1 MGKYLLK
8 RFGMT
13 LIVCLLA
20 TILLSL
26 MPYIVPGDPV
36 KTILGPRAS
45 EALVTQLRSEMD
57 LDKPP
62 LVQVARFLGRVIH
75 GDLGNNFITGTPI
88 VFQIMEVLPHTILL
102 AVTSLLLAVL
112 LGVPFGVISAVHPGG
127 WVDNLLGIF
136 SVSMITLPPYVAG
149 LSLLLLFSVTLGWLP
164 AVGTGEWGQPLSILQ
179 HLILPAIA
187 LATSWIGYLARL
199 VRASILEVMTMDYI
213 RTANAFGLSKR
224 LIYYKYALKNA
235 IIPTIAVLGVGLGNL
250 LGGSIFVEVIFS
262 RQGLG
267 QLIYNSIVDRNY
279 PVVRGGILFAA
290 VMFVMANLLADISYR
305 FLNPRINIEGESS

>member
-1 MGKYLLK
+1 MMGKYLLQ
-8 RFGMT
+8 RLGMT
-13 LIVCLLA
+13 VIVCLLA

-45 EALVTQLRSEMD
+45 AALVTQLRSEMD

-62 LVQVARFLGRVIH
+62 LIQVGHFLGKLVR
-75 GDLGNNFITGTPI
+75 GDLGNNFITGKPI
-88 VFQIMEVLPHTILL
+88 LFQINEVLPHTILL
-102 AVTSLLLAVL
+102 ALTSLLLAVII
-112 LGVPFGVISAVHPGG
+112 GVPLGVISAVRPGG
-127 WVDNLLGIF
+127 WLDNAIGIF

-149 LSLLLLFSVTLGWLP
+149 LLLLLLFSVGLGWFP
-164 AVGTGEWGQPLSILQ
+164 AVGTGEWQQPVSIIQ
-179 HLILPAIA
+179 HLVLPAFA
-187 LATSWIGYLARL
+187 LAISWIGYLARL
-199 VRASILEVMTMDYI
+199 VRASILEILTMDYI
-213 RTANAFGLSKR
+213 RTANAFGLQKR

-250 LGGSIFVEVIFS
+250 LGGSIFIEVIFS

-290 VMFVMANLLADISYR
+290 VMFVFANLIADISYR
-305 FLNPRINIEGESS
+305 FLNPKIKIEGES